1 MEYKNALL
9 ITSRISYTHRKEG
22 HTKIIEYDLT
32 IKQKTFNAAAGRKR
46 YNILAALRASTHA
59 STESVTNSEE
69 EENWSEG
76 EDVMSV
82 DEESPKSLSRTA
94 NGKVKAKRGRTERV
108 LTPEE
113 CRGHLR
119 LLFKNEANM
128 VSLIYGRHGPFAFKK
143 SDGIVEASAD
153 IFFLETIPVAP
164 TRFRPPSLLGENV
177 FEHPQ
182 NELLT
187 KILNTSYRVRD
198 LNNDLKEA
206 STKEMVER
214 NSGLSRHQ
222 ILGALLEALIQLQVD
237 INSFMD
243 SSKNPTPV
251 RQGKLPPP
259 GIKQILEKKEGLF
272 RMHMMVC

>member
-1 MEYKNALL
+1 MKFENTLL
-9 ITSRISYTHRKEG
+9 ITSRISYTHRKEA

-32 IKQKTFNAAAGRKR
+32 TKQKTFNAAAGRKR
-46 YNILAALRASTHA
+46 YNILAALRTSTHA

-69 EENWSEG
+69 EESEG

-82 DEESPKSLSRTA
+82 DEELPKPSPRATNS
-94 NGKVKAKRGRTERV
+94 KVKAKRGRAERV

-128 VSLIYGRHGPFAFKK
+128 VSLIYGRHGPFAHKK
-143 SDGIVEASAD
+143 SNGIVEASAD
-153 IFFLETIPVAP
+153 IFFLEAIPVAP
-164 TRFRPPSLLGENV
+164 TRFRPPSLLGDTV

-206 STKEMVER
+206 STKEMMER

-222 ILGALLEALIQLQVD
+222 ILGALLEALVQLQVD
-237 INSFMD
+237 VNSFMD